1 MKTANQC
8 LSDALLDA
16 LVEGELNAN
25 EEASVQHHLDSCDD
39 CCSRMRERVGDGQWW
54 KEAESSLAELESSW
68 NPSTLSVGARTQDDR
83 QLTATAIAHLEQWI
97 GPTDDPTKFG
107 RIGSYEV
114 VGLIGVGG
122 AGIVLKAFDA
132 RLHRFVAIK
141 TLLPALASSV
151 LARRRFERESRAV
164 AAISHEN
171 VVPIYAVDTHNG
183 HPYIAMHYVDGQSLQ
198 RRLHEHGPLEPL
210 EIARL
215 GAQIARGLAAAHA
228 QGIIHRDVKPANI
241 LLERAVDRALVS
253 DFGLARVVDEAT
265 THSSA
270 VTGTPQYM
278 SPEQCQGVT
287 ADQRSDLFS
296 FGSVL
301 YAMCVGRAPFRSDTL
316 MGMLRKVCETT
327 PRDVR
332 EINPDIP
339 KWLAGLITRLMQK
352 HPEDRFKSASQVAE
366 ILEAEIAHMQS
377 PSTVVAPPREWLPK
391 TDAQPIA
398 TPTLRRFV
406 MPAATTLLGA
416 ALAVAALQVQTDKPS
431 QGEITIN
438 RLDSGQA
445 VIAKAKGYNE
455 AKLEMREVMTF
466 AADSLSEVDIR
477 VDAGNLQF
485 STHPKDEVSVEVV
498 RKFKIEDETEAKR
511 LAEQHRVEGV
521 VRDAKLVFEAKMDEA
536 LKKSKDRHKIYNVNF
551 IFKLPETINLEALT
565 AGGNVSAADLAGNV
579 KLKTAGGNVA
589 LKDVQGAVSAETS
602 GGNIKIGN
610 TTGDVKVKTSG
621 GNIDV
626 GEAQGSVEAT
636 TSGGNVHVSEVQGTI
651 VATTGGG
658 NVSVQITKQ
667 PEADCVISTGAGN
680 IQVGIAKGLKLS
692 LDCKTSL
699 GRIQAPFASSDGKKK
714 QNTHVI
720 HELNGGGPKLVAKTG
735 AGNVALSE
743 HK

>member
-8 LSDALLDA
+8 LSDGLLDA
-16 LVEGELNAN
+16 LVEGELTEN
-25 EEASVQHHLDSCDD
+25 EEASAQHHLDSCDD
-39 CCSRMRERVGDGQWW
+39 CCSRMRERVGDRQWW
-54 KEAESSLAELESSW
+54 REAESSLAELESSW
-68 NPSTLSVGARTQDDR
+68 NPSTLSIAARAQDDR

-171 VVPIYAVDTHNG
+171 VVPIYAVDAHNG

-215 GAQIARGLAAAHA
+215 AAQIARGLAAAHA

-296 FGSVL
+296 LGSVL

-332 EINPDIP
+332 EMNPDIP
-339 KWLAGLITRLMQK
+339 SWLAGLIDRLMQK
-352 HPEDRFKSASQVAE
+352 HPEARFKSASEVAE

-391 TDAQPIA
+391 PAAQPIA
-398 TPTLRRFV
+398 TSTLRRFI
-406 MPAATTLLGA
+406 MPVATTVLGA
-416 ALAVAALQVQTDKPS
+416 LLAVAALQVQSDKPS

-445 VIAKAKGYNE
+445 VIAKAKGHNE
-455 AKLEMREVMTF
+455 AKLEMREVMSF
-466 AADSLSEVDIR
+466 AADSLSALDIR

-485 STHPKDEVSVEVV
+485 STHAEPEVLVEVV
-498 RKFKIEDETEAKR
+498 RRFKIEDEAEAKR
-511 LAEQHRVEGV
+511 IAEQHRVAGA
-521 VRDAKLVFEAKMDEA
+521 VRDSKLVVEAKMDEA
-536 LKKSKDRHKIYNVNF
+536 LKKSEDRHKIYNVNF
-551 IFKLPETINLEALT
+551 IVKLPETINLEALT
-565 AGGNVSAADLAGNV
+565 AGGNVSAAELAGNV
-579 KLKTAGGNVA
+579 KLKTAGGNVS
-589 LKDVQGAVSAETS
+589 LKDVKGAVSAETS
-602 GGNIKIGN
+602 GGNIQVGN

-621 GNIDV
+621 GNISV

-636 TSGGNVHVSEVQGTI
+636 TSGGNVHVDEVQGTI

-658 NVSVQITKQ
+658 NVAVNITKQ
-667 PEADCVISTGAGN
+667 PEANCMISTGAGN
-680 IQVGIAKGLKLS
+680 VHVSLAKGLKLS

-699 GRIQAPFASSDGKKK
+699 GRIDSPFSTGDGKKL
-714 QNTHVI
+714 NAHLI
-720 HELNGGGPKLVAKTG
+720 HDMNGGGPKLVAKTG
-735 AGNVALSE
+735 AGNVALAE
-743 HK
+743 LK